1 MEYEILK
8 FIFDQPPYEEIKL
21 NDFLKERYGDGMCQ
35 KIRDSLYGLT
45 NSGKIVIRDEA
56 QRSMCVLVRIPST
69 ARENTQAT
77 LDNWDLY
84 ATIKE
89 PGRQFVIEKLRQ
101 DKQDALLERQ
111 TVINE
116 ESGRSVIDTN
126 DFSKKIAGKNM
137 IILWLTL
144 IVAAAGA
151 FATIKSC
158 QIANQQNK
166 QSKLIEQ
173 QDQSILTLK
182 NKLTEKDV
190 TLSAQKKTIDS
201 LLQTKNDAKQ
211 KVTNIVK
218 LTKTH

>member
-8 FIFDQPPYEEIKL
+8 FIFDQNSYEEIKL
-21 NDFLKERYGDGMCQ
+21 NDFLKEKYGDVMCN
-35 KIRDSLYGLT
+35 KIRETLYNLT

-56 QRSMCVLVRIPST
+56 QRHMCTMVSIPSN
-69 ARENTQAT
+69 AIENIQAT

-89 PGRQFVIEKLRQ
+89 PGRQFIIEQIRQ

-151 FATIKSC
+151 FATVKSC

-166 QSKLIEQ
+166 QQKLIEQ
-173 QDQSILTLK
+173 RDSNIQLLQ
-182 NKLTEKDV
+182 NKLNEKGV

-201 LLQTKNDAKQ
+201 LLQTKDDTMPK
-211 KVTNIVK
+211 
-218 LTKTH
+218 